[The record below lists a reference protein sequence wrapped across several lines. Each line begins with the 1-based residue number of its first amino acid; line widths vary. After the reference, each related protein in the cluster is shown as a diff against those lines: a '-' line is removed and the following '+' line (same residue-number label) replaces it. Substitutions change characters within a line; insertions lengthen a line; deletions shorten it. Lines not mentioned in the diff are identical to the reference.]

1 MIHILPKVIVHNS
14 VSLDGSLTNF
24 EANLPL
30 HYQIAGG
37 FGADLHL
44 VGSTTART
52 GMEVFLSGIPEERVT
67 DLRKP
72 DREGMLWAIPDS
84 RGKLQ
89 GLLHV
94 FRQSDYCRDVVI
106 LVSGTTPGEYIRY
119 LEERRYDH
127 FVVGEDKCDLKRSLE
142 LLKETYGADTILTDT
157 GSVLSNL
164 LIRQGLVA
172 EISLLVHPEIVGARS
187 CNMFKHLDGPLDLN
201 LVKKESFE
209 GGYLWLL
216 YTVGP

>member
-1 MIHILPKVIVHNS
+1 M
-14 VSLDGSLTNF
+14 SLDGSLTNF
-24 EANLPL
+24 EVNLPL

-37 FGADLHL
+37 FGADMHL

-52 GMEVFLSGIPEERVT
+52 GMELFLTEIPEET
-67 DLRKP
+67 DSDLRKP
-72 DREGMLWAIPDS
+72 DRGGILWAIPDS
-84 RGKLQ
+84 GGKLQ

-106 LVSGTTPGEYIRY
+106 LVSRTTPGEYIRY

-127 FVVGEDKCDLKRSLE
+127 FVVGEDKCDLKLSLE
-142 LLKETYGADTILTDT
+142 LLQETYGVTTILTDT

-172 EISLLVHPEIVGARS
+172 EISLLVHPEIVGAQS
-187 CNMFKHLDGPLDLN
+187 YNMFRHLDHPLDLN

-216 YTVGP
+216 YTLEP

>member
-1 MIHILPKVIVHNS
+1 VVHILPKVIIHNS

-24 EANLPL
+24 EVNLPL

-37 FGADLHL
+37 FGADMHL

-52 GMEVFLSGIPEERVT
+52 GMELFLTEIPEET
-67 DLRKP
+67 DSDLRKP
-72 DREGMLWAIPDS
+72 DRGGILWAIPDS
-84 RGKLQ
+84 GGKLQ

-106 LVSGTTPGEYIRY
+106 LVSRTTPGEYIRY

-127 FVVGEDKCDLKRSLE
+127 FVVGEDKCDLKLSLE
-142 LLKETYGADTILTDT
+142 LLQETYRVTTILTDT

-172 EISLLVHPEIVGARS
+172 EISLLVHPEIVGAQS
-187 CNMFKHLDGPLDLN
+187 YNMFRHLDHPLDLN
-201 LVKKESFE
+201 LVKKEFFE

-216 YTVGP
+216 YTLEP